1 LYLKKKI
8 RDAQRGTYPGRSHL
22 FSAMEKYP
30 STAWGIIPLIS
41 NLTTNEE
48 LCYWETVLI
57 KAFNTRC
64 PEVGYN
70 ICKGGEGW
78 TGRHSEE
85 SRRRIGEATRNRPGP
100 WHNRPMSKE
109 HRRKLGATHKGHPSG
124 MLNKHHSEESRKKM
138 SNAKKGKPSPWRGKH
153 FSAESRKKLSI
164 SLKGKP
170 WTERRRKAQELKR
183 RASETTKL

>member
-1 LYLKKKI
+1 
-8 RDAQRGTYPGRSHL
+8 
-22 FSAMEKYP
+22 
-30 STAWGIIPLIS
+30 
-41 NLTTNEE
+41 
-48 LCYWETVLI
+48 
-57 KAFNTRC
+57 
-64 PEVGYN
+64 
-70 ICKGGEGW
+70 
-78 TGRHSEE
+78 
-85 SRRRIGEATRNRPGP
+85 
-100 WHNRPMSKE
+100 
-109 HRRKLGATHKGHPSG
+109 